1 MCFGLG
7 CQARCQHQIS
17 QEQDTED
24 DSGGEEGQHLGFQQ
38 DTEDDS
44 GGEEGQHLGFQD
56 SGINT
61 AITEAVEPQPLTI
74 EAFAYVE
81 QNEQGESASQY

>member
-17 QEQDTED
+17 QE
-24 DSGGEEGQHLGFQQ
+24 Q

-74 EAFAYVE
+74 EALAYVE